1 MNKRNENIENVYHEI
16 TILIEKLLKDNYDP
30 LTIAGVIL
38 NQSLSLYKSALS
50 DDEYDQLIKRIL
62 DKKNI
67 VEPYE
72 ARVLH

>member
-1 MNKRNENIENVYHEI
+1 MNKKNENIENVYHEI
-16 TILIEKLLKDNYDP
+16 MILIEKLLKDNYDP
-30 LTIAGVIL
+30 LVIAGVIL

-50 DDEYDQLIKRIL
+50 DEEYDQLVKRIL
-62 DKKNI
+62 DKKSM

>member
-30 LTIAGVIL
+30 LIIAGVIL
-38 NQSLSLYKSALS
+38 NQSLSLYKSALI

>member
-1 MNKRNENIENVYHEI
+1 MNKKNENIENVYHEI
-16 TILIEKLLKDNYDP
+16 MILIEKLLKVNYDP
-30 LTIAGVIL
+30 LVIAGVIL